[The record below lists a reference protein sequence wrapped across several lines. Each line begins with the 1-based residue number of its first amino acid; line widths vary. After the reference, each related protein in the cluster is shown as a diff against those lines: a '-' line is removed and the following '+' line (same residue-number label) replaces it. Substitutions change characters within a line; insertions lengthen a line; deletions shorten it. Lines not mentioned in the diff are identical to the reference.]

1 MSCQEN
7 LYPAGLAGLDEGRHI
22 HHSGFQRRLRD
33 GVSEPLVEGSQI
45 AALLG
50 PIGVTRLLGGSGQ
63 HLHAFLVHEGVVG
76 ASNLP
81 MNPVI
86 PWRLTRH
93 RVVVQDSDVGVD
105 AAALAVVVNYDHC
118 RTVGP
123 HLLGQ
128 QESEISGSPQ
138 IGGII
143 HIQFVRVE
151 RKHVRMGL
159 HLPAVL
165 LRQPVAEFDEPADVR
180 RIAVEPRSQ
189 PVSAGGFVIFPFRS
203 DAELQIVR
211 SDAQVVDRRNRCN
224 AHGCPLP
231 PSASTMRSCCCVSS
245 SITVVSRPRSTTP

>member
-1 MSCQEN
+1 MPVSVSLDRVICQEDLN
-7 LYPAGLAGLDEGRHI
+7 PAGLTGHDKRRHI
-22 HHSGFQRRLRD
+22 YRSGFQGCLRD
-33 GVSEPLVEGSQI
+33 GISELPVEGSRV
-45 AALLG
+45 APLLG
-50 PIGVTRLLGGSGQ
+50 PIGVARLLARCVQ

-76 ASNLP
+76 AFYLP
-81 MNPVI
+81 VHAVV
-86 PWRLTRH
+86 PWCLARH
-93 RVVVQDSDVGVD
+93 AVVVQDSDVGVD

-211 SDAQVVDRRNRCN
+211 PDAQVVDRRNGCN

-231 PSASTMRSCCCVSS
+231 PSASTMRS
-245 SITVVSRPRSTTP
+245 